1 MHWFFIYTFFLGG
14 GGKYLIL
21 FTNNL
26 IFFNQEIQLQRR
38 TMNAYPKE
46 LDSAKHET
54 VCRSHL
60 PGVVRLLKVLGEID
74 GVVHVLNLPALP
86 LSHFF
91 GWFLDALPVMLS
103 FFSSC
108 FSVVLERSY
117 DCWLVQSFIHA
128 SIICFLSLSLY
139 AQGNYAIIIIYHY
152 VELCTMCKK

>member
-1 MHWFFIYTFFLGG
+1 M
-14 GGKYLIL
+14 IL
-21 FTNNL
+21 FTDCL
-26 IFFNQEIQLQRR
+26 IFVNQEIQLQRR
-38 TMNAYPKE
+38 TINADPKE

-60 PGVVRLLKVLGEID
+60 SGVVRLLKVLGEIE

-91 GWFLDALPVMLS
+91 SCFLDALPVMLS

-139 AQGNYAIIIIYHY
+139 AQRNYAIIIIYHY